1 MAAGQ
6 ALFPCLAIFILTMFT
21 WLIDI
26 AFAIIKWP
34 VALIAVII
42 LPWAASGFWDAF
54 SKLTQNGIGPND
66 FLMGA
71 IVYFVAWFFIFRSRL
86 VGSYLS
92 TLEHELTHA
101 IFAVLTLHRVKGL
114 KITGYSG
121 GHITYSGGMGN
132 WLITISPYF
141 VPTLAFLLLPIHV
154 WVGPIPL
161 FEFILGVTTSY
172 HITSTY
178 LETHEAQTDLQKTGK
193 FFAWC
198 FLPSANLL
206 SYLFIFSWSD
216 GGQEHALESVSAV
229 FEAVV
234 AYWNEI

>member
-1 MAAGQ
+1 
-6 ALFPCLAIFILTMFT
+6 MFT

-26 AFAIIKWP
+26 AFATVKWP
-34 VALIAVII
+34 IALIALII
-42 LPWAASGFWDAF
+42 LPWSCIAFWD
-54 SKLTQNGIGPND
+54 SLTTLTANGIGPND
-66 FLMGA
+66 FLMGV
-71 IVYFVAWFFIFRSRL
+71 IVYFVAWFFVFRSRL

-101 IFAVLTLHRVKGL
+101 IFAILTLHKVKGL
-114 KITGYSG
+114 RVTGYSG

-141 VPTLAFLLLPIHV
+141 VPTLAVLLLPIHSCL
-154 WVGPIPL
+154 GPIPL

-178 LETHEAQTDLQKTGK
+178 LETHEAQTDLKKTGK
-193 FFAWC
+193 VFAWC

-206 SYLFIFSWSD
+206 SYLFIFAWSD
-216 GGQEHALESVSAV
+216 GGQEHALWSVAEV
-229 FEAVV
+229 FRSVLR
-234 AYWNEI
+234 YWQGL